1 MEQNDSIVR
10 AENLSKQF
18 YFQNK
23 LIVAL
28 DEANFQIGSGEFVV
42 ILGHSGA
49 GKSTLLNLMGGLDKP
64 SSGKVTVCNKC
75 ITELDEKQLS
85 SFRCNN
91 IGFIFQTYN
100 LISTL
105 TALENI
111 QFPMKLADYADE
123 SLIQTRAKDLLKSVG
138 LSDRSDHLPY
148 QLSSGEQQRVAIA
161 RALANDPP
169 LILADE
175 PTGNLDWDTGREI
188 IAFLKKI
195 CENQEKTMIVVTHDE
210 RLVDLADITMRL
222 AKGRVSSIVKHS

>member
-138 LSDRSDHLPY
+138 LSDRSDHLP
-148 QLSSGEQQRVAIA
+148 L
-161 RALANDPP
+161 P
-169 LILADE
+169 
-175 PTGNLDWDTGREI
+175 
-188 IAFLKKI
+188 
-195 CENQEKTMIVVTHDE
+195 
-210 RLVDLADITMRL
+210 
-222 AKGRVSSIVKHS
+222 AKFW